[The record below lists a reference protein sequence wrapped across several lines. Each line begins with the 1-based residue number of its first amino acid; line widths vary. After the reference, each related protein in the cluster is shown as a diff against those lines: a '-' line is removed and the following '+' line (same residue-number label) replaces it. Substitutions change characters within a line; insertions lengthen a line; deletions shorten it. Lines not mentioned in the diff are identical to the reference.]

1 MPSPKNFFYGPRRT
15 NFPMVCKKLSI
26 GISPPKPLNRP
37 LQILHANL
45 SGAENLSKLAKK
57 SLPSSGLLDGLALI
71 LSVSGNTATFSI
83 YSFDEISLHNTSKP
97 SSGPLGLSCNPCS
110 LPSSSPLY
118 LVNLLKSPPKGC
130 PPYSSTTQV

>member
-1 MPSPKNFFYGPRRT
+1 MLSPNNFSDGPRRT
-15 NFPMVCKKLSI
+15 NFPMDCKKLSI
-26 GISPPKPLNRP
+26 GIPHQKQPNR
-37 LQILHANL
+37 LLWILPANL
-45 SGAENLSKLAKK
+45 SDAENLSKLAKK